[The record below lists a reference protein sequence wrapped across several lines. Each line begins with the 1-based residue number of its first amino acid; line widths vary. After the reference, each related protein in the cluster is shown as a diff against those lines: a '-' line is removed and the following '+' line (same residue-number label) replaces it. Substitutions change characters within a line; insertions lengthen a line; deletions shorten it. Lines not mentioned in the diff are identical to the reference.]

1 MLLIAAKTE
10 RTINILSLSQR
21 NRELKVTVNMV
32 FIAFTKTSY
41 MISLINS
48 KRKVTVMTRK
58 DSSQDLTY
66 FSSSQLTMRL
76 NSFFNMA
83 SILISSLLITR
94 RIPREMKSTSSI
106 LLSKSK
112 RKRMKRMKSR
122 VTPQKWLK
130 KRSRRLR
137 QIKQLKKPKKSLFS
151 RWSPSSSSRIDS
163 M

>member
-1 MLLIAAKTE
+1 MMLSIVAKTE

-32 FIAFTKTSY
+32 YIAFTKTSY

-58 DSSQDLTY
+58 DSSQDLTS
-66 FSSSQLTMRL
+66 FSSSQLTMKL

-122 VTPQKWLK
+122 VTPQK
-130 KRSRRLR
+130 
-137 QIKQLKKPKKSLFS
+137 
-151 RWSPSSSSRIDS
+151 
-163 M
+163 

>member
-1 MLLIAAKTE
+1 MMLSIVAKTE

-32 FIAFTKTSY
+32 SIAFTKTSY

-58 DSSQDLTY
+58 DSSQDPTY

-76 NSFFNMA
+76 NSFYNMA

-94 RIPREMKSTSSI
+94 RILREMKSTSSI

-122 VTPQKWLK
+122 VTPQK
-130 KRSRRLR
+130 
-137 QIKQLKKPKKSLFS
+137 
-151 RWSPSSSSRIDS
+151 
-163 M
+163 

>member
-1 MLLIAAKTE
+1 
-10 RTINILSLSQR
+10 
-21 NRELKVTVNMV
+21 
-32 FIAFTKTSY
+32 

-58 DSSQDLTY
+58 DSSQDPTY

-94 RIPREMKSTSSI
+94 RILREMKSTSSI

-122 VTPQKWLK
+122 VTPQK
-130 KRSRRLR
+130 
-137 QIKQLKKPKKSLFS
+137 
-151 RWSPSSSSRIDS
+151 
-163 M
+163 

>member
-1 MLLIAAKTE
+1 MMLSIAAKTE

-32 FIAFTKTSY
+32 YIAFTKTSY

-58 DSSQDLTY
+58 DSSQDLTS
-66 FSSSQLTMRL
+66 FSSSQLTMKL

-122 VTPQKWLK
+122 VTPQK
-130 KRSRRLR
+130 
-137 QIKQLKKPKKSLFS
+137 
-151 RWSPSSSSRIDS
+151 
-163 M
+163 

>member
-1 MLLIAAKTE
+1 MLSIAAKTE

-32 FIAFTKTSY
+32 SIAFTKTSY

-58 DSSQDLTY
+58 DSSQDPTY

-122 VTPQKWLK
+122 VTPQK
-130 KRSRRLR
+130 
-137 QIKQLKKPKKSLFS
+137 
-151 RWSPSSSSRIDS
+151 
-163 M
+163 

>member
-1 MLLIAAKTE
+1 MMLLIAAKTE

-58 DSSQDLTY
+58 DSSQDLTS
-66 FSSSQLTMRL
+66 FSSSQLTMKL

-122 VTPQKWLK
+122 VTPQK
-130 KRSRRLR
+130 
-137 QIKQLKKPKKSLFS
+137 
-151 RWSPSSSSRIDS
+151 
-163 M
+163 